1 MSETKTTPA
10 AFTVPPSV
18 ARYGNIIFGDRPVH
32 DGDLFSRRHPK
43 MSRLSR
49 AKIFAPFAALVGF
62 NEAVRAKEIQYV
74 PKHILDPE
82 EEIALNHTLNPHGG
96 R

>member
-1 MSETKTTPA
+1 MEFA
-10 AFTVPPSV
+10 
-18 ARYGNIIFGDRPVH
+18 YNDILGLQRPVH
-32 DGDLFSRRHPK
+32 KDDLFSRRHPK